1 MSRCVVYRVLFYF
14 LKYTCALLLSS
25 SWKMPSCIFKGLT
38 FSCHLDLFEYLLLR
52 KHFPCPPNL
61 KQLPCHS
68 PQSTYYGLVVFL
80 YTEGCMFMCVISLLE
95 CKTHVSRNFSYSPV
109 HLQFLESI
117 HIVSS
122 QDLLNKC
129 LIEIH
134 FNFSSSLLFNS
145 FNVETNHLV
154 LEFLTWFIMKDGILR
169 LIYFISLLFLN
180 LMTWAIMC

>member
-1 MSRCVVYRVLFYF
+1 
-14 LKYTCALLLSS
+14 
-25 SWKMPSCIFKGLT
+25 
-38 FSCHLDLFEYLLLR
+38 
-52 KHFPCPPNL
+52 
-61 KQLPCHS
+61 
-68 PQSTYYGLVVFL
+68 
-80 YTEGCMFMCVISLLE
+80 MFMCVISLLE

-180 LMTWAIMC
+180 LMT